1 MNCKEL
7 KENMFA
13 FQEHTLS
20 PERKQAFLIH
30 LDECNE
36 CSLIFR
42 QFQLALS
49 TVDADKEAKPSPF
62 AATHILQQIGSH
74 IETRPRYFLMA
85 QNPWIIRPVVAAVSL
100 AVGIFLGINM
110 ALREPLPDS
119 GLDPGSPVIQSLK
132 SEFFITDFIEEDKSL
147 TSFQ

>member
-20 PERKQAFLIH
+20 PERRQAFLGH
-30 LDECNE
+30 LAACNE
-36 CSLIFR
+36 CTLVFR

-49 TVDADKEAKPSPF
+49 TVDDDKEAKPNPF
-62 AATHILQQIGSH
+62 AATRILQRIGSH
-74 IETRPRYFLMA
+74 IEKRPRYFLMA

-100 AVGIFLGINM
+100 AVGVFIGINM
-110 ALREPLPDS
+110 ALREPSPDL
-119 GLDPGSPVIQSLK
+119 GLDTESPVIQSLK